1 MIAWACFLRIAEH
14 SDEILNASA
23 FGKQN
28 FFLDKQTAYCLFIV
42 ISFDD
47 L

>member
-1 MIAWACFLRIAEH
+1 LAQNNWTLRRKLLKL
-14 SDEILNASA
+14 SL
-23 FGKQN
+23 GKQI